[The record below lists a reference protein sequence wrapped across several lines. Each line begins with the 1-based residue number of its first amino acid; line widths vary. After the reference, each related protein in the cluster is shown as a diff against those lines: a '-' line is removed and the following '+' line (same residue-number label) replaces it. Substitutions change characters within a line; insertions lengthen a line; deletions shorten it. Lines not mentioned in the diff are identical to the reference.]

1 MMHNG
6 RQKDK
11 AAIQARKR
19 LAKELKRAVCYVC
32 KATVPRKNLIVTSDG
47 RIACCRHLNG
57 G

>member
-1 MMHNG
+1 MHNG

-47 RIACCRHLNG
+47 RIACFRHLNG